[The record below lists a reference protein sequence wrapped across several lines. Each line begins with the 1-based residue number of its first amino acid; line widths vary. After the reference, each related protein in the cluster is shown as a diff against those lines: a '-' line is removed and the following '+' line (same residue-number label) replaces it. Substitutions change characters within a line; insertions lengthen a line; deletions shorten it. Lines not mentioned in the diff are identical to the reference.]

1 MGCHK
6 GQGLKQDILFK
17 HHIGI
22 QDQIKVTIP
31 SVDSQVMSCTVAEI
45 AMLAKQFYEPG
56 MGLPFL
62 AGQRRAIFPP
72 KPPQE
77 PYPQGTAAS
86 AQAHPHALHSPM
98 HDLS

>member
-22 QDQIKVTIP
+22 PDQIKVAIP

-62 AGQRRAIFPP
+62 AGQVVQFFLPSLPRTLIHKAQPRPP
-72 KPPQE
+72 KRALM
-77 PYPQGTAAS
+77 PYI
-86 AQAHPHALHSPM
+86 AQCTI
-98 HDLS
+98 